1 MKELKPSKLAIVR
14 LRPLRSQSPA
24 FRRLLILG
32 GLLTLAGFIL
42 LPNLSQSVSA
52 SRESRKGQA
61 PQTAKGARRASASVT
76 APQPGIQSASSGLKE
91 MDSDDDADL
100 PDIAK
105 GMDKREY
112 MRLRD
117 EYVARLRGLPHE
129 LSYDPRV
136 RALQQMEQQE
146 LTISQEQTRRQE
158 SNQITPLIN
167 SQTWTSIGPAPIPNG
182 SFPVSGRVTAIAV
195 KPTDPNVVYVG
206 TAQGGL
212 YRTLNGGTTWTQLM
226 DSAMSLAIGSVA
238 IAPSSP
244 TTVFVGT
251 GEANFSGD
259 SFFGVGLYRIDNAET
274 TATLVGPLGAA
285 QLANNS
291 ISRVLVDPSNA
302 NNVFVST
309 TSGIGGSGGQLA
321 ASAPN
326 RGVYRSTNA
335 LGATPTFTQLTVPT
349 ASPNRSVTDM
359 AFEPGNANNL
369 IVAVFGTNVAGDG
382 GIWRSTD
389 ALGATPSFTRTLTL
403 GGSNFGIRVNFA
415 INKVASTVTV
425 LAATE
430 EDAGAVC
437 TNLGQDGVVRRS
449 TDGGATW
456 SSSINAAE
464 GYCGGQCFY
473 NIGVAI
479 DPSNASVF
487 YLAGNVSGTCS
498 TNLKKTTDAGLT
510 FAEHSS
516 GLHADSHVVAVAPS
530 NTSIVYAG
538 NDGGIFRSTDG
549 TSTWASLNNSGF
561 NATQFQSLALHPSDR
576 EFMIGGTQDNGT
588 EFRQPNASWV
598 RTDGGDGGY
607 TLIDQNAADT
617 TNVTMYHTY
626 FNSTNSLIGFARAT
640 TAGGIWSFLGAQ
652 NTGVCTSNNGLVCS
666 DNVLFYAPMALGPG
680 NPNTVYFGTDRLY
693 RSANQGT
700 TMTLVS
706 QGPFVA
712 NQRVSAIGISA
723 QNDNVRIVG
732 LTNGK
737 VFRTTTGSS
746 SLTDVTGPVTA
757 KYIARAVVDPN
768 NADTA
773 YVTIAAF
780 GVTSGQH
787 IWKTTNLSNASPTW
801 TAAGNGIPDV
811 PVSAFVIDKNNS
823 SNLFAGTDI
832 GVYRSTDGG
841 ANWTPFSNGLPRVA
855 VFDMAIQN
863 SNRVLRI
870 ATHGRGIW
878 EMSLSAFGYYRH
890 KADFDN
896 DLRSEIGYYRDGS
909 WGLLLSGQS
918 YSFGSSQFFSWGGAG
933 KAPITGDFDG
943 DGKADLGY
951 VEPPA
956 GGQSAT
962 YAILLS
968 SRGYSFAA
976 GQPLFVPAGFPSLG
990 DTPVVGD
997 FDGDGKSDPG
1007 IWRESQGIWILPTS
1021 SSNYSSFLFS
1031 QWGQS
1036 GDIPIV
1042 TDIDGDSISDIG
1054 FYRNGLWGFLQSS
1067 QGYSTNFSVFFSW
1080 GGAGRQPI
1088 IGDFDGDGKSDIGYI
1103 EPPAGS
1109 QSAAY
1114 AILLSSR
1121 GYSFAAGQP
1130 LFVPAGFPALGDT
1143 PVVGDFDSDGKADP
1157 GIWRSSQGIWII
1169 PTSSSNYASYIFT
1182 QWGQSGDVPIPNKPS
1197 QY

>member
-1 MKELKPSKLAIVR
+1 MKELKPSKLAIMR
-14 LRPLRSQSPA
+14 LRSLRSQSPA
-24 FRRLLILG
+24 FRRVLILG

-61 PQTAKGARRASASVT
+61 QQPTRSGRRASASVT
-76 APQPGIQSASSGLKE
+76 APQPGIQSASDGLKD
-91 MDSDDDADL
+91 MDSGDDADL

-105 GMDKREY
+105 SMDKREY

-129 LSYDPRV
+129 LPFDPRV
-136 RALQQMEQQE
+136 RALQKMEQQE
-146 LTISQEQTRRQE
+146 QTMRQE
-158 SNQITPLIN
+158 NGEFTPLIN

-182 SFPVSGRVTAIAV
+182 SFPVSGRVTAVAI
-195 KPTDPNVVYVG
+195 KPADPNVVYVG

-226 DSAMSLAIGSVA
+226 DSALSLAIGSVT

-259 SFFGVGLYRIDNAET
+259 SYFGVGLYRIDNAET

-291 ISRVLVDPSNA
+291 ISKVLVDPSNA

-309 TSGIGGSGGQLA
+309 TSGIGGTGAQLPSA
-321 ASAPN
+321 APN

-335 LGATPTFTQLTVPT
+335 LSGAPTFTQLTVPT
-349 ASPNRSVTDM
+349 ASPNRAVTDM

-389 ALGATPSFTRTLTL
+389 ALGATPTFTRTLTL
-403 GGSNFGIRVNFA
+403 GGSNFGIRVSLA

-437 TNLGQDGVVRRS
+437 NNLGQDGVVRRS
-449 TDGGATW
+449 TDGGASW
-456 SSSINAAE
+456 SSSITAAE

-479 DPSNASVF
+479 DPANANIF

-498 TNLKKTTDAGLT
+498 TNLKQTTDGGVT

-530 NTSIVYAG
+530 NSSIVYAG
-538 NDGGIFRSTDG
+538 NDGGIFRSTDS
-549 TSTWASLNNSGF
+549 TSTWTSLNNTGF

-588 EFRQPNASWV
+588 EFRQPNATWT

-607 TLIDQNAADT
+607 TLIDQNAANT
-617 TNVTMYHTY
+617 SNVTMYHTY

-640 TAGGIWSFLGAQ
+640 TAGGSWSFLGAQ
-652 NTGVCTSNNGLVCS
+652 SNGVTCNSNNGIVCS

-693 RSANQGT
+693 RSSNQGT

-712 NQRVSAIGISA
+712 SQRVSAIGISP

-780 GVTSGQH
+780 GVATGQH
-787 IWKTTNLSNASPTW
+787 IWKTTNLSNATPTW

-811 PVSAFVIDKNNS
+811 PVSAFVVDKNNS

-878 EMSLSAFGYYRH
+878 EISLSAFGYFRH
-890 KADFDN
+890 KGDFDN
-896 DLRSEIGYYRDGS
+896 DLRSEIGYYRDGT
-909 WGLLLSGQS
+909 WGLLQSGQS
-918 YSFGSSQFFSWGGAG
+918 YSTNSPLFFSWGGAG
-933 KAPITGDFDG
+933 KA
-943 DGKADLGY
+943 
-951 VEPPA
+951 
-956 GGQSAT
+956 
-962 YAILLS
+962 
-968 SRGYSFAA
+968 
-976 GQPLFVPAGFPSLG
+976 
-990 DTPVVGD
+990 
-997 FDGDGKSDPG
+997 
-1007 IWRESQGIWILPTS
+1007 
-1021 SSNYSSFLFS
+1021 
-1031 QWGQS
+1031 
-1036 GDIPIV
+1036 
-1042 TDIDGDSISDIG
+1042 
-1054 FYRNGLWGFLQSS
+1054 
-1067 QGYSTNFSVFFSW
+1067 
-1080 GGAGRQPI
+1080 PI

-1103 EPPAGS
+1103 EPPTGG
-1109 QSAAY
+1109 QSAVY
-1114 AILLSSR
+1114 AILLSSHS
-1121 GYSFAAGQP
+1121 YSFAPGQP
-1130 LFVPAGFPALGDT
+1130 LFVPAGFPSL
-1143 PVVGDFDSDGKADP
+1143 
-1157 GIWRSSQGIWII
+1157 
-1169 PTSSSNYASYIFT
+1169 
-1182 QWGQSGDVPIPNKPS
+1182 
-1197 QY
+1197 